1 VDEQIKSVCIE
12 CSRAADESRMTFP
25 ATLAKLASV
34 GVEGYFADLRRST
47 KTYYLPNGDS
57 IEVPCAKIEGPVAL
71 QFDPAAV
78 KAEIVKAQQNVPGYT
93 YKSFCERVMAAGCA
107 GYVVSIPGRRVLYFG
122 RTAETHVEM
131 FP

>member
-1 VDEQIKSVCIE
+1 MDEQIKSICID

-25 ATLAKLASV
+25 EGLAKLAGV

-47 KTYYLPNGDS
+47 KTYYLPDGDS
-57 IEVPCAKIEGPVAL
+57 VEVHCAKHETPVAI

-78 KAEIVKAQQNVPGYT
+78 KAEIGKAQQNFPGYT

-107 GYVVSIPGRRVLYFG
+107 GYVVSLPGRRVLYFG